1 MERKKEISGESDD
14 IGVLSTVRED
24 SGEDSGDD
32 SVNMEPKEH
41 NETCDTCNDST
52 LDEPKEMLYIQ
63 ARKKL
68 NKVNRISKS
77 TLPPAPR
84 TPSKSGVIR
93 ESSLGKFKDIQAIF
107 ERKLFGNKS
116 PSSSSSGLRI
126 KLSPNN
132 IGKKFADYF
141 TLHKSPRR
149 SLNFL
154 GNFIFFI
161 FILFISRSNV
171 IFFCFFQMLTRQ
183 QLQNLVKR
191 IINIIFYR
199 CFIFKLI

>member
-1 MERKKEISGESDD
+1 MNNNMQSKVVIKEEISGESDD
-14 IGVLSTVRED
+14 IGVLSTIGED
-24 SGEDSGDD
+24 SGEGSGDD

-107 ERKLFGNKS
+107 ESKLFGNKS
-116 PSSSSSGLRI
+116 PSSSSSGPRI

-154 GNFIFFI
+154 DVDKATTSKFDQKDN
-161 FILFISRSNV
+161 
-171 IFFCFFQMLTRQ
+171 
-183 QLQNLVKR
+183 
-191 IINIIFYR
+191 
-199 CFIFKLI
+199 

>member
-1 MERKKEISGESDD
+1 MNNNMQSKVAIKEEISGESDD
-14 IGVLSTVRED
+14 INRDVLSTIREE
-24 SGEDSGDD
+24 SGEGSGDD
-32 SVNMEPKEH
+32 SVSIEPKEH

-52 LDEPKEMLYIQ
+52 LDEPKEMIYIE

-116 PSSSSSGLRI
+116 PSSSSSGPRI

-154 GNFIFFI
+154 DVDKATTSKFDQKDN
-161 FILFISRSNV
+161 
-171 IFFCFFQMLTRQ
+171 
-183 QLQNLVKR
+183 
-191 IINIIFYR
+191 
-199 CFIFKLI
+199 